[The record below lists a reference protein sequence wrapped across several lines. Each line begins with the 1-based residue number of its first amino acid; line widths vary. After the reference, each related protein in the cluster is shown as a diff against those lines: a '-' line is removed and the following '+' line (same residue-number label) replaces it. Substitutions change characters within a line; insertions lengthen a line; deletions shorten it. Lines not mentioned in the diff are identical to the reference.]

1 MAKRRFKVFLDSN
14 VIISGLFS
22 DKGSPRIILDLLSLG
37 LPVISGVTG
46 EYNIIEIERN
56 LSKKMPDVLPV
67 YRKYL
72 KLLKLE
78 IVPLPLSADVNKLS
92 GHTSDKDR
100 PVLAS
105 AINGKVDFLVTG
117 DKKGF
122 LKLKGNYPFRI
133 LSPSEF
139 LDIVLPE
146 IINVVESEGI

>member
-46 EYNIIEIERN
+46 EYNITEIERN

-92 GHTSDKDR
+92 GHTSDKDI

-105 AINGKVDFLVTG
+105 AINGNVDFLVTG

-122 LKLKGNYPFRI
+122 LKLKGNYPFKI

-139 LDIVLPE
+139 LEIVLPE
-146 IINVVESEGI
+146 IINVVESKGI

>member
-37 LPVISGVTG
+37 LPVLSGVTG
-46 EYNIIEIERN
+46 EYNLIEIERN

-92 GHTSDKDR
+92 GHTSDKDM

-105 AINGKVDFLVTG
+105 AINGSVDFLVTG
-117 DKKGF
+117 DKKDF
-122 LKLKGNYPFRI
+122 LKLKGKYPFRI
-133 LSPSEF
+133 MSPAEF
-139 LDIVLPE
+139 LDAVLPE
-146 IINVVESEGI
+146 IINVVEGEGI

>member
-1 MAKRRFKVFLDSN
+1 MAKKRFKVFLDSN

-37 LPVISGVTG
+37 LPVLSGVTG
-46 EYNIIEIERN
+46 EYNLIEIERN

-78 IVPLPLSADVNKLS
+78 IVPLPLSADVKKLS
-92 GHTSDKDR
+92 GQTSKKDI

-105 AINGKVDFLVTG
+105 AINGNVDFLVTG
-117 DKKGF
+117 DKKDF
-122 LKLKGNYPFRI
+122 LKLKVKYSFRI
-133 LSPSEF
+133 ISPGEF
-139 LDIVLPE
+139 LDIILLE
-146 IINVVESEGI
+146 IINVVDA